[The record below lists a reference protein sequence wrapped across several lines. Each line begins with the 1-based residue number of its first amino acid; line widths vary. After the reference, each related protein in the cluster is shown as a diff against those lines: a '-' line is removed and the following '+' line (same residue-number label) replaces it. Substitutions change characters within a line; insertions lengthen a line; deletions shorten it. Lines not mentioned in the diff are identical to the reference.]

1 MKMYRVDEV
10 RIYALLIM
18 ALDKGKVNL
27 CFHSFTSG
35 RSVQVTHLVSQW
47 CQSAH
52 SYEHNLIP
60 AGI

>member
-1 MKMYRVDEV
+1 MKMYTVDEV

-27 CFHSFTSG
+27 CFHPFTSEW
-35 RSVQVTHLVSQW
+35 SVLVTHLVRQW

-52 SYEHNLIP
+52 SYEHNLIA
-60 AGI
+60 AGM